1 MDPFSLFERIITNNT
16 NINLF
21 IKFLVKF
28 ELGFDGGEI
37 GLESDSSPSI

>member
-1 MDPFSLFERIITNNT
+1 MDPFSLFERIITN